1 MTNPQDS
8 VPRDSARNPEFSTK
22 CTDSLVFL
30 VKQQQRASVFSNQG
44 FSFASRTPE
53 IYPDY
58 PVLYCPLILDHSVSC
73 FHGIARVV
81 P

>member
-1 MTNPQDS
+1 MTNPPEIPVHEIPD
-8 VPRDSARNPEFSTK
+8 VIRNLYEMHRLCWYSGETR
-22 CTDSLVFL
+22 
-30 VKQQQRASVFSNQG
+30 RASVFSNQG